1 MSNKHWNEF
10 GRWLSACFAIVCVD
24 ILYEM
29 SVQNGCNPHC
39 MSSMQRF
46 GWNRTMLF
54 SFLMCNNWIVA
65 WIEFNWLTFPIFMP
79 SICAWADSRKKEEE
93 TGIEESYQNADI
105 ALISF
110 LRDLKLNG
118 RWISDWRQGKRRE
131 RGISNWLWADDQSSQ
146 SRSNSP
152 CLNRLPPTSWFHDV
166 GINSLRLLSICDC
179 CQLGDCSWLLNV
191 SGSDCECCSRQQS
204 KLGTYIPWDH
214 WSNCIPTNPEILLS
228 GYSNEDDCKVLF
240 V

>member
-79 SICAWADSRKKEEE
+79 SICAWAELKRAIRMLILLSFRIWEISNSTVGGSAIGNKER
-93 TGIEESYQNADI
+93 GGK
-105 ALISF
+105 
-110 LRDLKLNG
+110 RDLAEIVSWWPELSVE
-118 RWISDWRQGKRRE
+118 IQLS
-131 RGISNWLWADDQSSQ
+131 LPQSSATHKLIPWCWNKL
-146 SRSNSP
+146 SAIVVN
-152 CLNRLPPTSWFHDV
+152 
-166 GINSLRLLSICDC
+166 LRLLSIGRLLLIVECV
-179 CQLGDCSWLLNV
+179 QLWL
-191 SGSDCECCSRQQS
+191 RM
-204 KLGTYIPWDH
+204 
-214 WSNCIPTNPEILLS
+214 LLEATIKAGHIYTMGPLVQLHS
-228 GYSNEDDCKVLF
+228 Y
-240 V
+240 

>member
-105 ALISF
+105 ALISH

-118 RWISDWRQGKRRE
+118 RWISDWRQGKRRKK
-131 RGISNWLWADDQSSQ
+131 G
-146 SRSNSP
+146 SR
-152 CLNRLPPTSWFHDV
+152 R
-166 GINSLRLLSICDC
+166 
-179 CQLGDCSWLLNV
+179 
-191 SGSDCECCSRQQS
+191 DCELMTRALSR
-204 KLGTYIPWDH
+204 D
-214 WSNCIPTNPEILLS
+214 PTLLAS
-228 GYSNEDDCKVLF
+228 IVCHPQADSMMLE
-240 V
+240 

>member
-105 ALISF
+105 ALILLS
-110 LRDLKLNG
+110 
-118 RWISDWRQGKRRE
+118 
-131 RGISNWLWADDQSSQ
+131 
-146 SRSNSP
+146 
-152 CLNRLPPTSWFHDV
+152 
-166 GINSLRLLSICDC
+166 LLSIGRLLLIVECVRLWQQMLLKATIKAGHIYHGTIGPTAFLLTQKYCYQAIQMKMIVKFYSFNKKRPTCNQVC
-179 CQLGDCSWLLNV
+179 CL
-191 SGSDCECCSRQQS
+191 CER
-204 KLGTYIPWDH
+204 L
-214 WSNCIPTNPEILLS
+214 
-228 GYSNEDDCKVLF
+228 
-240 V
+240 